1 MEENH
6 VEERVKNI
14 NCATFTGNI
23 LPKISRSLHLVVGV
37 LMGKTLELSNVRMS
51 SL

>member
-6 VEERVKNI
+6 VEEKVKNI
-14 NCATFTGNI
+14 NCATFTGYN
-23 LPKISRSLHLVVGV
+23 LPKNSRSFHLVVGV
-37 LMGKTLELSNVRMS
+37 LMGKTLELSNVSMS